1 MGIGTWDMGK
11 QKDDFGRKL
20 YLKSNVNSK
29 CNFFSLLIFILG
41 SIKMEEIKLPSSTK
55 V

>member
-11 QKDDFGRKL
+11 QKDDFGWKL
-20 YLKSNVNSK
+20 CLMSNENFK
-29 CNFFSLLIFILG
+29 DNFFSLLIFILG
-41 SIKMEEIKLPSSTK
+41 SIKMEEIKLPSSLK